1 MRVPED
7 DLRRHRLQREIVAT
21 VLTNRLIDLMGST
34 FVPMVTRDTGARSA
48 DVARGWFVAAEIAG
62 VQELLD
68 RIEKNEAS
76 ISAAQE
82 HRWLLALERIL
93 ARTVRW
99 AVENLPAGAEVG
111 EAIETFKAPVAELFE
126 ILPSVV
132 LGSQRQSFEEM
143 LEELEGGGVP
153 ADTAQKIA
161 AVQFLGELMEVTR
174 ISKEVDIAVADV
186 GRAYFALTDEV
197 DFALLFEL
205 LSMAAGE
212 DVWEQRAVQGLMQD
226 LGEARRNLTLALLAH
241 EPRDTSTEELLA
253 RFRER
258 NDERLGAMREV
269 LEELL
274 TSDNINVAA
283 LTVATREVVR
293 QSRIVLEGRS

>member
-1 MRVPED
+1 
-7 DLRRHRLQREIVAT
+7 
-21 VLTNRLIDLMGST
+21 
-34 FVPMVTRDTGARSA
+34 
-48 DVARGWFVAAEIAG
+48 
-62 VQELLD
+62 
-68 RIEKNEAS
+68 
-76 ISAAQE
+76 
-82 HRWLLALERIL
+82 
-93 ARTVRW
+93 
-99 AVENLPAGAEVG
+99 
-111 EAIETFKAPVAELFE
+111 VAELFE

-205 LSMAAGE
+205 LSMVAGE

-241 EPRDTSTEELLA
+241 EPRDRSTEELLA
-253 RFRER
+253 RFREK